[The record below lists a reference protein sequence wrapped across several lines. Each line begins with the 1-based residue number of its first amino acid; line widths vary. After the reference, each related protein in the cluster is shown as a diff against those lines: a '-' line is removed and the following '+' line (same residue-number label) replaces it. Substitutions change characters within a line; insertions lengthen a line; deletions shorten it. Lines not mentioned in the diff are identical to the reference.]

1 MTGDLGR
8 GDATPAQSLSPIDT
22 ADDIALVA
30 GTGLAP
36 VGELLYV
43 TAPFQNLLPIQVDGI
58 DFNLDYRVNTGSF
71 GSFGLNVNAAR
82 LIKYQVDAP
91 AAVQA
96 VIDGQAD
103 GTIRRA
109 TTKAGQSASA
119 RTQSRPAGSSSVT
132 ATEIITHPRM
142 WATTLRSSTAK
153 SPCQPVVTA
162 PPEDRCVGSAPG

>member
-1 MTGDLGR
+1 MTFTVDRWRIKQKGVVGLLDCQNALNLDYLLRVQGSSN
-8 GDATPAQSLSPIDT
+8 PAVVRREPT

-30 GTGLAP
+30 GTGLEP

-58 DFNLDYRVNTGSF
+58 DFNLDYRVTTSSL

-103 GTIRRA
+103 GTINA
-109 TTKAGQSASA
+109 AVPITLNIAP
-119 RTQSRPAGSSSVT
+119 RPWVALFSHSSM
-132 ATEIITHPRM
+132 R
-142 WATTLRSSTAK
+142 
-153 SPCQPVVTA
+153 
-162 PPEDRCVGSAPG
+162 